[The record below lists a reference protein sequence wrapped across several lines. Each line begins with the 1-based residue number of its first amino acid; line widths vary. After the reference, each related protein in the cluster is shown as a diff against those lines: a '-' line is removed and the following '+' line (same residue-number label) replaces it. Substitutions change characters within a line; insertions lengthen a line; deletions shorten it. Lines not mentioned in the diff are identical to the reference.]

1 MAIATVAL
9 PGGPSFRVAIDSLG
23 GLDPVAEDMA
33 RGTCSLFVDSWPLLR
48 SLLRPTS
55 LTVLDLRR
63 PPELFR
69 DRGRRARLSRAGRRS
84 KPGECGAFLRRSA
97 ELNGPV
103 DVRVVHAAVSDRA
116 GDVLFR
122 QRGPWGWVVQE
133 EIRGD
138 PNVQRVRSAAVDELL
153 FEHDVLTVD
162 LVKMDIEGSEVAGVS
177 GMTELLAQPQP
188 PVVFYES
195 NGYTLDVFGET
206 CQRLKAAFSQF
217 GFQSYYVDSSR
228 VTRTIEPDDMQ
239 PDCVADYL
247 AVKSSAR
254 ALWFRGRQRT
264 IGAWPVARRLGR
276 AEWLGWLRSACGR
289 AASVEERS
297 HLVRELARAPA
308 WARDDPVASEFVL
321 EARKGGLVG
330 H

>member
-48 SLLRPTS
+48 SLLRPGS
-55 LTVLDLRR
+55 TVLDLGAHQGSFAIAAAVLGCRVLAVEAS
-63 PPELFR
+63 PANVEL
-69 DRGRRARLSRAGRRS
+69 
-84 KPGECGAFLRRSA
+84 LRRSA

-228 VTRTIEPDDMQ
+228 ARLVPIEPDDMQ